1 MASFKD
7 KFLRDLEDLSDEEEA
22 EVNKEELKSEGE
34 GSESDED
41 MEFAEY

>member
-7 KFLRDLEDLSDEEEA
+7 KFLRDLEDLSDEEE
-22 EVNKEELKSEGE
+22 VNKEELKSEAE